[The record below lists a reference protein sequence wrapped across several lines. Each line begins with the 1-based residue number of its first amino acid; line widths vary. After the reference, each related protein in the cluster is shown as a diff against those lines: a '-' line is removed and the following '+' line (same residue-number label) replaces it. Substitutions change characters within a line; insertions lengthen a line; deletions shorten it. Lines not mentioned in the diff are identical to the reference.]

1 MLDWHTTKV
10 KERLGE
16 ERRLDKCL
24 DERRSG
30 KTFGQ
35 SGTAEAQESDKNVF
49 RSN

>member
-1 MLDWHTTKV
+1 MLDGHTAEV
-10 KERLGE
+10 KERLDE
-16 ERRLDKCL
+16 ELRLDKCL

-35 SGTAEAQESDKNVF
+35 SGTAEPRESDKNVF